1 MIDLKGKRAL
11 VTGGSRGLGAEISK
25 QLADRGCKVAVNYA
39 ASKDRAEETV
49 KSLKGD
55 GHVLVQGDVFS
66 RAGVEAVAK
75 EAKEKLGGVDI
86 VISNAGWTKIAPWS
100 DIPVSKAGSIHLV
113 RGLAKSL
120 GPNIRVNAVAPG
132 LILTEWADRFP
143 EEVKENWKEATALK
157 HVPYTEDIAQT
168 YSEYGDWLRGQ
179 SDEEQGSE
187 VV

>member
-1 MIDLKGKRAL
+1 M
-11 VTGGSRGLGAEISK
+11 
-25 QLADRGCKVAVNYA
+25 NYA

-100 DIPVSKAGSIHLV
+100 DIREYLKANRHIFLFLPSGGG
-113 RGLAKSL
+113 RQLAS
-120 GPNIRVNAVAPG
+120 PSR
-132 LILTEWADRFP
+132 
-143 EEVKENWKEATALK
+143 
-157 HVPYTEDIAQT
+157 
-168 YSEYGDWLRGQ
+168 S
-179 SDEEQGSE
+179 
-187 VV
+187 